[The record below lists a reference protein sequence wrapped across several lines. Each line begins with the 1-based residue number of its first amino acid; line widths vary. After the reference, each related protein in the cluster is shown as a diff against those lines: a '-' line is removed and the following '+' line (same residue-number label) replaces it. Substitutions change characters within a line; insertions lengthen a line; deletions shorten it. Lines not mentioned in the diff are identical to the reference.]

1 MGGRLYGTMCR
12 VTELPPGAVSVEE
25 AARVTRTGDLWLFR
39 GRTAADRAIQTLT
52 NAPVNHV
59 GMAVVIDDLPPLMW
73 HAELGRT
80 LVDHWSGNHHRGVQL
95 HDLTESVTRW
105 RETYGQASYFR
116 QIHPEA
122 GRREEDALLRT
133 IARLDGVSFP
143 STMRLAGRW
152 LSGRDAYLPR
162 RRRGRP
168 RVRPEAAFCAETVAL
183 TLMDMGVVEDEWKPS
198 WFDPGTFWSGEFLPL
213 RDGWSYGAEIQVG
226 PLPPKGTKVASART
240 RWRS

>member
-1 MGGRLYGTMCR
+1 MTC
-12 VTELPPGAVSVEE
+12 VTDLPAGAISVDE

-73 HAELGRT
+73 HAELGRA
-80 LVDHWSGNHHRGVQL
+80 LVDHWSGSNHRGVQL
-95 HDLTESVTRW
+95 HDLGEAVTRW
-105 RETYGQASYFR
+105 RETYGQAAWFR
-116 QIHPEA
+116 QLSPEVT
-122 GRREEDALLRT
+122 RTEEDAVLRT

-143 STMRLAGRW
+143 STARLAARW
-152 LSGRDAYLPR
+152 LAGRDAYLPR
-162 RRRGRP
+162 RKHGR

-183 TLMDMGVVEDEWKPS
+183 TLQEMGVVEEGWKPT
-198 WFDPGTFWSGEFLPL
+198 WFDPGTFWSGEYLPL
-213 RDGWSYGAEIQVG
+213 LPGWSYGAEIQVG
-226 PLPPKGTKVASART
+226 PLPPKGVKVRSART

>member
-1 MGGRLYGTMCR
+1 MSR
-12 VTELPPGAVSVEE
+12 VTDLPAGAISVDE

-59 GMAVVIDDLPPLMW
+59 GMAVVVDDLPPLMW
-73 HAELGRT
+73 HAELGKA
-80 LVDHWSGNHHRGVQL
+80 LVDHWSGGYHRGVQL
-95 HDLTESVTRW
+95 HDLSDAATRW
-105 RETYGQASYFR
+105 RETYGQAAWFR
-116 QIHPEA
+116 QLSPEV
-122 GRREEDALLRT
+122 GRTEEDAVLRA

-143 STMRLAGRW
+143 GTARLAGRW
-152 LSGRDAYLPR
+152 LAGRDAHQPR
-162 RRRGRP
+162 RKRGH

-183 TLMDMGVVEDEWKPS
+183 TLQDMGVIEDNWKPS

-213 RDGWSYGAEIQVG
+213 LPGWSYGAEIQVG
-226 PLPPKGTKVASART
+226 PLPPKAAKVPSART